1 VKSAANKYQLPAL
14 LLNKLIN
21 LKYKGT
27 TEMGIINGTDFND
40 NNTVNNGKLRPSL
53 VGTNKGDSI
62 YGKRGNDI
70 LSGLDGNDNLY
81 GGHHEDILYGGYG
94 NDLVAGELGY
104 DTLYGQQG
112 NDILHGGYNNDIL
125 YGGSGDD
132 VLVGWGGMGDEY
144 DTLTGNG
151 GADRFVLGNQLL
163 GVFYKLDDQSN
174 TDYYATITDFK
185 KKDGDKVQVVGNQ
198 SNYELEKDINLV
210 GGSAKDTLIYFKY
223 NSGARNLIGV
233 LPDTTNISFSDFTF
247 KSWG

>member
-1 VKSAANKYQLPAL
+1 VQQTNTNCQHSL
-14 LLNKLIN
+14 LLNKSIN

-27 TEMGIINGTDFND
+27 TEMAIIKGTGFND
-40 NNTVNNGKLRPSL
+40 NNTVNGDGKLHKSL
-53 VGTNKGDSI
+53 VGTDQADSI
-62 YGKRGNDI
+62 YGKAGNDI
-70 LSGLDGNDNLY
+70 LFGLDGNDNLY
-81 GGHHEDILYGGYG
+81 GGNHEDILYGGYG

-112 NDILHGGYNNDIL
+112 DDILHGGYNDDIL
-125 YGGSGDD
+125 YGGSGNDF
-132 VLVGWGGMGDEY
+132 LVGWGGMADEE

-151 GADRFVLGNQLL
+151 GADTFVLGNQLL

-174 TDYYATITDFK
+174 TDYYATIT
-185 KKDGDKVQVVGNQ
+185 VQVVGNQ

-210 GGSAKDTLIYFKY
+210 GGSAKDTLIYFQY